1 MPSAPFRCHR
11 RHSHQYPYPLGK
23 SCFGTIGAT
32 FGATFGAIGAT
43 PIYIYPLGELVQPLG
58 KFVQP
63 LGKFVQPLGKLVQP
77 LGKLVFSKSR

>member
-1 MPSAPFRCHR
+1 MLVRSRRRSQRPPASAWH
-11 RHSHQYPYPLGK
+11 PLGELV
-23 SCFGTIGAT
+23 FGTIGAT

-63 LGKFVQPLGKLVQP
+63 LGK
-77 LGKLVFSKSR
+77 LVFSKSR